1 MTSERLLTAAKLSVV
16 LHLVATAVSLVDQS
30 SLVTLGLA
38 INLVLFLLGI
48 VVFIAAFLIAAG
60 RSRSEAVWFAGA
72 FLLNGEVVD
81 RRSRNLLRGCLAA
94 QIVIGIAGAS
104 LAPFTPAAF
113 SVLTPLLGFALMA
126 FHGSRFGRFPSRAT

>member
-1 MTSERLLTAAKLSVV
+1 MTPERLLTAAKLSVV
-16 LHLVATAVSLVDQS
+16 FHLAATAASLADQS

-48 VVFIAAFLIAAG
+48 VGFIAAFLIAAG
-60 RSRSEAVWFAGA
+60 RSRGEAVWFAGA

-81 RRSRNLLRGCLAA
+81 RRSRNLLRACLTA
-94 QIVIGIAGAS
+94 QIVIGITGAS

-126 FHGSRFGRFPSRAT
+126 FYGSRFGRFPSRPS